1 MSGTE
6 GRRPLSPRTWK
17 DSRDAGFG
25 GWLVLEGVPGLH
37 WAPYQPYTSRTYPIP
52 RNERPAPSSM
62 YQRRVLLKDGG
73 LLDLKLSED
82 PIISF
87 TDAQDHGV
95 AKGRLYPEEKKG
107 HRTPSRKS
115 TRRRPRP

>member
-1 MSGTE
+1 M
-6 GRRPLSPRTWK
+6 
-17 DSRDAGFG
+17 
-25 GWLVLEGVPGLH
+25 LEGVPGLH

-82 PIISF
+82 PHLLDSV
-87 TDAQDHGV
+87 HGV
-95 AKGRLYPEEKKG
+95 YYCIGVLVLYQQ
-107 HRTPSRKS
+107 
-115 TRRRPRP
+115 PRINMSL